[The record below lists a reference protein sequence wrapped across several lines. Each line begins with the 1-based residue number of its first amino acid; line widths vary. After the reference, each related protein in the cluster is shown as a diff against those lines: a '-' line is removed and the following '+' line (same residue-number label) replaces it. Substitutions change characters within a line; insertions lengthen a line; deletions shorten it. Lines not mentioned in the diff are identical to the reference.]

1 MCCVIAVFASFEIS
15 RSAKRPSVKALL
27 VVFEVRLACFATGA
41 AGGIIMPGEA
51 EKDEEEAGRKGGITR
66 LMEKKV
72 STETGGW
79 EEEGRRSTKE
89 VYEGRKSM
97 KEGKGGQGRKRGWRN
112 RKTKALLTLL

>member
-1 MCCVIAVFASFEIS
+1 
-15 RSAKRPSVKALL
+15 
-27 VVFEVRLACFATGA
+27 
-41 AGGIIMPGEA
+41 
-51 EKDEEEAGRKGGITR
+51 
-66 LMEKKV
+66 MEKKV
-72 STETGGW
+72 RTETGGW